1 MIYFFKASEWH
12 SLGCFLLK
20 NDTFCYTSCLD
31 FLRNM
36 YYDTVSGEIESD
48 ISLKKDGDEFI
59 CGSGKHSFRIDTTSG
74 NLTILE
80 NK

>member
-1 MIYFFKASEWH
+1 MVVMQGA
-12 SLGCFLLK
+12 
-20 NDTFCYTSCLD
+20 
-31 FLRNM
+31 
-36 YYDTVSGEIESD
+36 VSGEIESD

-59 CGSGKHSFRIDTTSG
+59 CGSGKHTFRIDTTSG